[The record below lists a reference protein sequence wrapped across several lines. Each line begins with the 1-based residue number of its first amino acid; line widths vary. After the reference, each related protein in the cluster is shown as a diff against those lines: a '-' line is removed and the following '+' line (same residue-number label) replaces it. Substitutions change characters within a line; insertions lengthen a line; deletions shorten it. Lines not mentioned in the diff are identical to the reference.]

1 MDDNRDNSR
10 IGWRFFDGSIAISAS
25 MLLAALLRGC
35 VGCNG
40 LPVLG
45 HLHRM
50 TGWDDGVIIVATM
63 LLFPSAAMMYGGLK
77 LYFAAREA
85 VRKEFQERGRRM
97 GVEEG
102 RQEGQKAERE
112 RIKRV
117 LAESGVPLTPAQVAI
132 LVRESETDE
141 D

>member
-45 HLHRM
+45 QLHRM
-50 TGWDDGVIIVATM
+50 TGWDDGVIIVATL
-63 LLFPSAAMMYGGLK
+63 LLFPSAATMYGGMR

-85 VRKEFQERGRRM
+85 VRKEFREKGRQ
-97 GVEEG
+97 EG
-102 RQEGQKAERE
+102 RQEGREEGQKAERE
-112 RIKRV
+112 RIKKAI
-117 LAESGVPLTPAQVAI
+117 AEQGVELT
-132 LVRESETDE
+132 S
-141 D
+141 